1 MIPKQLSKVFMLA
14 GVIVLAVLLKDYLYP
29 KTVQET
35 PSEAVSMEFPLK
47 DGNYVVIQ
55 SGPAQGLTGPI
66 HQTSQEKY
74 ALDIIKGLRLRDL
87 FKKTTPT
94 LGTPVYSPCKG
105 NVRKMRDGLPDMPT
119 GQRDPQNGT
128 GNHVVVGCDQFDVL
142 LAHLKKDSI
151 TVKEEQIVKIG
162 ELLGEIGNSGN
173 SDGPHLHLAA
183 TRTDKEGNVTAL
195 PMVFNGWY
203 LQKGDHFSN

>member
-1 MIPKQLSKVFMLA
+1 MLPKQISKVFLLA
-14 GVIVLAVLLKDYLYP
+14 GMVVLIVLLTDSFKP
-29 KTVQET
+29 ETVREI
-35 PSEAVSMEFPLK
+35 PVGAVSLEFPLK

-55 SGPAQGLTGPI
+55 SGPAQGLFGPI
-66 HQTSQEKY
+66 HQSPPEKY
-74 ALDIIKGLRLRDL
+74 ALDIIKGFRLQDL
-87 FKKTTPT
+87 FQKTGST

-105 NVRKMRDGLPDMPT
+105 NIRKMRDGLPDMPA

-151 TVKEEQIVKIG
+151 LVKEEQIVQIG
-162 ELLGEIGNSGN
+162 ELLGQIGNSGN
-173 SDGPHLHLAA
+173 SDGPHLHLA
-183 TRTDKEGNVTAL
+183 TTYTDKEGGITAL
-195 PMVFNGWY
+195 PMLFNGWY